1 MVIGKVPNTIC
12 LQLLR
17 FNSSGDKIK
26 QTVKYDETLTLTE
39 VSGADKSGSTGS
51 ALVPYELVA
60 VVVHL
65 GNNLS
70 SGHYV
75 CFMKRNGLW
84 YCADDARIK
93 ECTAFEATSQQAY
106 LLFYEKADASD
117 VPEVEVPHNLSSF
130 PSATDS
136 KQNPSKENMQIQQ
149 ATPPS
154 FHITEPCFDVQTAA
168 VCKTAKG
175 SPALQ
180 YMSICD
186 SEKEQAE
193 LIVTMGHTI
202 QDHPRTK
209 GWQEQDLRRLLPG
222 QEEEGS
228 WLNNFVLN
236 KIFLL
241 IEEKATAVSNKVRTL
256 NSDIF
261 TRMITS
267 STETFKKYNFHQ
279 LYPNI
284 FDSEVILAPFNHGRH
299 WCLVVV
305 SMKEKMS
312 IYLDSLYNGAGAK
325 MAFSR
330 MNNFLTSSASTLGR
344 N

>member
-12 LQLLR
+12 IQLLR

-26 QTVKYDETLTLTE
+26 QTVKYDETLTVTE
-39 VSGADKSGSTGS
+39 VNGADKSGSTGC
-51 ALVPYELVA
+51 ALVAYELVA

-84 YCADDARIK
+84 YCADDTRIK

-117 VPEVEVPHNLSSF
+117 VPEVEVPHDLTSF

-136 KQNPSKENMQIQQ
+136 KPNPCKENIQIQQ
-149 ATPPS
+149 ATPP
-154 FHITEPCFDVQTAA
+154 FFYITEPCFDVQAA
-168 VCKTAKG
+168 VVCKTGKG

-241 IEEKATAVSNKVRTL
+241 IEEKATAVGNKVRTL

-267 STETFKKYNFHQ
+267 STETFKRYNFHQ

-299 WCLVVV
+299 
-305 SMKEKMS
+305 
-312 IYLDSLYNGAGAK
+312 
-325 MAFSR
+325 
-330 MNNFLTSSASTLGR
+330 
-344 N
+344 